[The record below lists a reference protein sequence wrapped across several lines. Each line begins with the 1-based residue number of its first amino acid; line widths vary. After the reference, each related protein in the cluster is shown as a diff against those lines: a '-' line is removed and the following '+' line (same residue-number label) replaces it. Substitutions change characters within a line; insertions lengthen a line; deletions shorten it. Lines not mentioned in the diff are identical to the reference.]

1 LNNEVGRDSM
11 MEMDLIAIGGG
22 FAGLVSANR
31 AAQLGLK
38 ALVLEKQMEER
49 YLCNSRFSSGVFSI
63 AFHSIEASPEDQKAA
78 ILKETGGYGDPALID
93 AFTHNTNR
101 AYRWL
106 RDEGMKFVTNS
117 YASVKGSTN
126 LILAPPRRF
135 REGLDWQGRGSDVL
149 LRRLESNLVERD
161 GTFLRGAE
169 AQKLIMEDGN
179 CVGLTYIL
187 DGVVEEVRA
196 QAVVIADGGFHA
208 NSEMVKQHISSKPEE
223 LNLRAASSAM
233 GDGLKMALE
242 AGAAA
247 TDLGGFYGH
256 LQHRD
261 ALVNEQLWPYPSL
274 DAVAVAGVMVG
285 PDGKRLADEGKGGIY
300 LANALAK
307 SVAPLGGW
315 TLFDEAIWQGPGKMP
330 PVAVNPYLTSGGGS
344 MEQADTISDLAEI
357 IGLPTSQLIE
367 TVTEF
372 NQAVATAAL
381 YQLAPERTEKAGQA
395 MALKEPPFYAVPLSA
410 GITNVMGGIVV
421 DTHAR
426 ALTSEGNPIS
436 GLYACGAAAG
446 GVEGGPNAGY
456 IGGLAK
462 AFVGGLLAGEHIADW
477 QKPTP

>member
-1 LNNEVGRDSM
+1 
-11 MEMDLIAIGGG
+11 
-22 FAGLVSANR
+22 ANR

-38 ALVLEKQMEER
+38 TLVLEKQTTER

-63 AFHSIEASPEDQKAA
+63 AFHSIEASPEEQKIA
-78 ILKETGGYGDPALID
+78 ILKETGGYGDRALID
-93 AFTHNTNR
+93 SFTHNTNR

-149 LRRLESNLVERD
+149 LRRLESNLEERG
-161 GTFLRGAE
+161 GTLLRGAE
-169 AQKLIMEDGN
+169 AQQLIIDEGR
-179 CVGLTYIL
+179 CVGLTYML
-187 DGVVEEVRA
+187 EGETHELRTN
-196 QAVVIADGGFHA
+196 AVVIADGGFHA
-208 NSEMVKQHISSKPEE
+208 NPEMVKQHIAPKPAE
-223 LNLRAASSAM
+223 LNLRAADSAV
-233 GDGLKMALE
+233 GDGFKMALK
-242 AGAAA
+242 AGAAV

-261 ALVNEQLWPYPSL
+261 ALSNEQLWPYPSL
-274 DAVAVAGVMVG
+274 DAVAVAGIMVG

-307 SVAPLGGW
+307 STAPLDGW

-344 MEQADTISDLAEI
+344 MEKADTISDLASI
-357 IGLPTSQLIE
+357 IGLPESTLSE
-367 TVTEF
+367 TVAEF
-372 NQAVATAAL
+372 NQAVTTATLDKLVPA
-381 YQLAPERTEKAGQA
+381 RTEKAGTAQA
-395 MALKEPPFYAVPLSA
+395 ISTAPFYAVPLSA
-410 GITNVMGGIVV
+410 GITNVMGGISV
-421 DTHAR
+421 DTNAR
-426 ALTSEGNPIS
+426 ALSSEGTPIA

-446 GVEGGPNAGY
+446 GVEGGPDAGY

-477 QKPTP
+477 HNPDQQS